1 MKRVRVVLWW
11 GGLEMC
17 GLFFQCMGLGNFK
30 TANVNI
36 KERARRDNY
45 GALDYILK
53 FSYVPRPMI
62 SAQGI
67 HCCGWNRLHDPFHA
81 SGKLL
86 REVPHQQRNIP
97 LAFPQGRDVNGEYI
111 QAKEEIGS
119 ELLLGDHCF

>member
-1 MKRVRVVLWW
+1 MSSSFCHVKVLRR
-11 GGLEMC
+11 
-17 GLFFQCMGLGNFK
+17 F
-30 TANVNI
+30 TIAIVNTWDGS
-36 KERARRDNY
+36 RRDNY

-67 HCCGWNRLHDPFHA
+67 HCCGWNRLHDLFHA

-86 REVPHQQRNIP
+86 REVPHEQRNIP
-97 LAFPQGRDVNGEYI
+97 LAFPQGWDVNGEYI